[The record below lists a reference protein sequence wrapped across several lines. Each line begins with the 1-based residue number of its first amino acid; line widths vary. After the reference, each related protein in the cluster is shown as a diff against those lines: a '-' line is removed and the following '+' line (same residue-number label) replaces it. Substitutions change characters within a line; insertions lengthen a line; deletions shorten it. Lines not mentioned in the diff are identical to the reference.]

1 MINVVDDFQA
11 KWLMVNHRITF
22 LGVPASVIR
31 HFNKWLVRYND
42 QLRTALGTEQAF
54 QKIVQAASAKMANKT
69 CMSKCRMSFEV

>member
-31 HFNKWLVRYND
+31 HFNKWLVRCQPARTGSGTD
-42 QLRTALGTEQAF
+42 QSF
-54 QKIVQAASAKMANKT
+54 QKNVQAASAKNGYQYMHVG
-69 CMSKCRMSFEV
+69 MSDEF